1 MVISR
6 KALLQLIE
14 LQAGLAVV
22 FLSHHLYFR
31 ILDIQTWAS
40 GKCFLRNE

>member
-31 ILDIQTWAS
+31 ILDIQTWVS